1 MEDIHIEGVHEA
13 FFTPTVNFEVATG
26 HCEIAGESYLEE
38 TSKFYARLIDWL
50 TKYVETVQGPLTFDF
65 KLSYFNTSSSKCI
78 VDILD
83 VLKKYQ
89 TKGGKI
95 EVNWYYDDTEDELE
109 EVEDFILETGLD
121 INKVPFED

>member
-38 TSKFYARLIDWL
+38 TSKFYARLLDWIR
-50 TKYVETVQGPLTFDF
+50 KYTSTIKGPLHFDF
-65 KLSYFNTSSSKCI
+65 KLSYFNTSSSKCL

-83 VLKKYQ
+83 LLKKYQ
-89 TKGGKI
+89 NDGGSVT
-95 EVNWYYDDTEDELE
+95 VNWYYDDSEEELE

-121 INKVPFED
+121 INKIPME

>member
-1 MEDIHIEGVHEA
+1 MHEA

-38 TSKFYARLIDWL
+38 TSKFYARLLDWIRRYIS
-50 TKYVETVQGPLTFDF
+50 TIKGPLNFDF
-65 KLSYFNTSSSKCI
+65 KLSYFNTSSSKCL

-83 VLKKYQ
+83 LLKNYQ
-89 TKGGKI
+89 NSGG
-95 EVNWYYDDTEDELE
+95 EVTVNWYYDDSEEELE

-121 INKVPFED
+121 INKIPM